1 MRVAGKSEDEEDDEG
16 MIGPGDVIAGKY
28 RIERVLGRGGM
39 GVVVAATHLR
49 LDEKVAIKFL
59 LPGALGNA
67 DALGR
72 FDREARAAA
81 KIRSEHVA
89 KVLDVSNLEN
99 GAPYMVMEH
108 LDGNDLAQVVR
119 KKGPLPIAEAVTF
132 MLQVCEVLAEA
143 HAIGIVHRDLKPGN
157 LFVTTR
163 ADGTAAI
170 KVLDFGIS
178 KMMEGGATSEPQAAL
193 TATDTVLGS
202 PIYMSPEQMTT
213 PKLVESRADIWSF
226 GATLYMLVTGKP
238 PFDGDSIA
246 QVCGMI
252 LLGKAPS
259 LIEIRPDAPPELA
272 AIVTRCL
279 QRNIEDRWPNVAAL
293 AAALAPFAGESGRL
307 SAERAQRVLETTGS
321 LGKHLPASTIAA
333 AAGEPAVAIT
343 GNGSVTSTDKA
354 LPKTMVG
361 WANTGSEAIEIPRS
375 RPKWPLIA
383 GGIAAV
389 LAIGVGIGSLTGRSL
404 DVTGSAGAPESSA
417 SASASAS
424 ATTSTSTSATTT
436 TTTTATALVPT
447 VVPAPSASVLA
458 SALPVVKVKGGK
470 VPPPPPPAVTAKKKP
485 AGDLFDDR
493 L

>member
-1 MRVAGKSEDEEDDEG
+1 MRVAGLSEDEEEDDEG
-16 MIGPGDVIAGKY
+16 MVGPGDVIAGKY

-99 GAPYMVMEH
+99 GAPFMVMEH
-108 LDGNDLAQVVR
+108 LEGNDLAQVVR
-119 KKGPLPIAEAVTF
+119 KKGPLAIVSAVTF

-143 HAIGIVHRDLKPGN
+143 HAQGIVHRDLKPGN

-163 ADGTAAI
+163 ADGTPSI

-178 KMMEGGATSEPQAAL
+178 KMMEGGATSEPQAVL
-193 TATDTVLGS
+193 TSTNTVLGS

-213 PKLVESRADIWSF
+213 PKAVESRADIWSF
-226 GATLYMLVTGKP
+226 GATLYMLLTGKP

-252 LLGKAPS
+252 LVAKPPNL
-259 LIEIRPDAPPELA
+259 LELRPDAPPALGE
-272 AIVTRCL
+272 IITRCL
-279 QRNIEDRWPNVAAL
+279 QRKIDDRWPNVGAL

-321 LGKHLPASTIAA
+321 LGKHVPALAAASGGSIQATPAS
-333 AAGEPAVAIT
+333 P
-343 GNGSVTSTDKA
+343 DKA
-354 LPKTMVG
+354 PPKTMVG
-361 WANTGSEAIEIPRS
+361 WANTGDAAIEAPRS
-375 RPKWPLIA
+375 RLQWPLIA
-383 GGIAAV
+383 GGVMAV
-389 LAIGVGIGSLTGRSL
+389 LAVGVLIGLLTGKQDST
-404 DVTGSAGAPESSA
+404 VGGQGTSAAVAAATSA

-424 ATTSTSTSATTT
+424 ASVSAS
-436 TTTTATALVPT
+436 A
-447 VVPAPSASVLA
+447 SASVVPLA
-458 SALPVVKVKGGK
+458 SAASAVKAAKGALGK
-470 VPPPPPPAVTAKKKP
+470 GTTPSPPAATTPKTKP

>member
-1 MRVAGKSEDEEDDEG
+1 MRIAGKSEDEEDDEG

-39 GVVVAATHLR
+39 GVVVAAEHLR
-49 LDEKVAIKFL
+49 LGEKVAIKFL
-59 LPGALGNA
+59 LPGALNNA

-81 KIRSEHVA
+81 KIKSEHVA

-108 LDGNDLAQVVR
+108 LEGNDLAQVVR
-119 KKGPLPIAEAVTF
+119 KKGALPIAEACTF

-143 HAIGIVHRDLKPGN
+143 HALGIVHRDLKPGN

-213 PKLVESRADIWSF
+213 PKAVESRADIWSF
-226 GATLYMLVTGKP
+226 GATLYMLLTAKP

-259 LIEIRPDAPPELA
+259 LLEIRADAPPELA
-272 AIVTRCL
+272 AIVTKCL
-279 QRNIEDRWPNVAAL
+279 QRNIEDRWRNVGEL

-333 AAGEPAVAIT
+333 ASAAETSVSIT
-343 GNGSVTSTDKA
+343 GSVTSTDRA
-354 LPKTMVG
+354 MPKTMVG
-361 WANTGSEAIEIPRS
+361 WANTGEGAIEMPRAK
-375 RPKWPLIA
+375 PKWPLYA
-383 GGIAAV
+383 GGVALV
-389 LAIGVGIGSLTGRSL
+389 LAVGVGIGSLTGRS
-404 DVTGSAGAPESSA
+404 DS
-417 SASASAS
+417 
-424 ATTSTSTSATTT
+424 
-436 TTTTATALVPT
+436 TATG
-447 VVPAPSASVLA
+447 APSASALAPSPSALA
-458 SALPVVKVKGGK
+458 SASPPASATVVSAVASAAPSASTAVSAAPVAKAKGGK
-470 VPPPPPPAVTAKKKP
+470 APPPPPPAVTAKKKP
-485 AGDLFDDR
+485 TGDLFDDR

>member
-1 MRVAGKSEDEEDDEG
+1 MHVAGLSEDEENEG
-16 MIGPGDVIAGKY
+16 MVRPGDVLAGKY

-49 LDEKVAIKFL
+49 LDERVAIKFL

-72 FDREARAAA
+72 FEREARAAV

-89 KVLDVSNLEN
+89 KVLDVSTLEN
-99 GAPYMVMEH
+99 GAPFMVMEH
-108 LDGNDLAQVVR
+108 LEGNDLAQVVR
-119 KKGPLPIAEAVTF
+119 KKGRLPIIEAVTF

-143 HAIGIVHRDLKPGN
+143 HALGIVHRDLKPGN

-163 ADGTAAI
+163 ADGTTAI

-213 PKLVESRADIWSF
+213 PKAVESRADIWSF
-226 GATLYMLVTGKP
+226 GATLYKLLTGKP
-238 PFDGDSIA
+238 PFDGETIA

-252 LLGKAPS
+252 LVAKPPS
-259 LIEIRPDAPPELA
+259 LLEFLPDAPPELA
-272 AIVTRCL
+272 AIIARCL
-279 QRNIEDRWPNVAAL
+279 QRNIEDRWANVGDL
-293 AAALAPFAGESGRL
+293 AAALAPFAGEGGRR

-321 LGKHLPASTIAA
+321 LGKHIPSS
-333 AAGEPAVAIT
+333 AVAPPREAAT
-343 GNGSVTSTDKA
+343 SSTDNPASTDKA
-354 LPKTMVG
+354 LPRTMVG
-361 WANTGSEAIEIPRS
+361 WASTGEGAIEFPRQ
-375 RPKWPLIA
+375 RPRWPLLA
-383 GGIAAV
+383 GGVVAV
-389 LAIGVGIGSLTGRSL
+389 LAVGVLIGSLTGQQDGAAAATPSAAAPLPAPSAAVPALPALPALAASL
-404 DVTGSAGAPESSA
+404 VSPEA
-417 SASASAS
+417 SASALAAAPAS
-424 ATTSTSTSATTT
+424 AAPTPPTVKGRPGK
-436 TTTTATALVPT
+436 ALVP
-447 VVPAPSASVLA
+447 A
-458 SALPVVKVKGGK
+458 
-470 VPPPPPPAVTAKKKP
+470 PPPPTAASKKP

>member
-1 MRVAGKSEDEEDDEG
+1 MHVAGLSEDEENEG
-16 MIGPGDVIAGKY
+16 MVRPGDVLAGKY

-49 LDEKVAIKFL
+49 LDERVAIKFL

-72 FDREARAAA
+72 FEREARAAV

-89 KVLDVSNLEN
+89 KVLDVSTLES
-99 GAPYMVMEH
+99 GAPFMVMEH
-108 LDGNDLAQVVR
+108 LEGNDLAQVVR
-119 KKGPLPIAEAVTF
+119 KKGRLPIAEAVTF

-143 HAIGIVHRDLKPGN
+143 HALGIVHRDLKPGN

-213 PKLVESRADIWSF
+213 PKAVESRADIWSF
-226 GATLYMLVTGKP
+226 GATLYMLLTGKP

-252 LLGKAPS
+252 LLAKPPS
-259 LIEIRPDAPPELA
+259 LLELLPDAPPELA
-272 AIVTRCL
+272 AIITRCL
-279 QRNIEDRWPNVAAL
+279 QRNIEDRWANVGDL
-293 AAALAPFAGESGRL
+293 AAALAPFAGEGGRR

-321 LGKHLPASTIAA
+321 LGKHIPASALAPPLDAA
-333 AAGEPAVAIT
+333 TSIT
-343 GNGSVTSTDKA
+343 GNPASTDKA
-354 LPKTMVG
+354 LPRTMVG
-361 WANTGSEAIEIPRS
+361 WANTGEGAIELPRQRS
-375 RPKWPLIA
+375 RWPLIA
-383 GGIAAV
+383 GGVVAV
-389 LAIGVGIGSLTGRSL
+389 LAVGVLIGSLTGRQ
-404 DVTGSAGAPESSA
+404 DGAAAAMPSAAAP
-417 SASASAS
+417 
-424 ATTSTSTSATTT
+424 
-436 TTTTATALVPT
+436 L
-447 VVPAPSASVLA
+447 PAPSAAAPVTPAS
-458 SALPVVKVKGGK
+458 SALAASLVAPE
-470 VPPPPPPAVTAKKKP
+470 
-485 AGDLFDDR
+485 
-493 L
+493 

>member
-1 MRVAGKSEDEEDDEG
+1 MRVAGLSEDEEDEG
-16 MIGPGDVIAGKY
+16 MVGPGDVLAGKY
-28 RIERVLGRGGM
+28 RIERVIGRGGM
-39 GVVVAATHLR
+39 GVVVAAVHLR
-49 LDEKVAIKFL
+49 LDERVAIKFL

-72 FDREARAAA
+72 FEREARAAV

-89 KVLDVSNLEN
+89 KVLDVSTLDN
-99 GAPYMVMEH
+99 GAPFMVMEH
-108 LDGNDLAQVVR
+108 LEGNDLAQVVR
-119 KKGPLPIAEAVTF
+119 KKGPLPILEAVTF

-143 HAIGIVHRDLKPGN
+143 HALGIVHRDLKPGN

-213 PKLVESRADIWSF
+213 PKSVESRADIWSF
-226 GATLYMLVTGKP
+226 GATLYMLLTGKP

-252 LLGKAPS
+252 LLAKPPS
-259 LIEIRPDAPPELA
+259 LQELRPDAPPELA

-279 QRNIEDRWPNVAAL
+279 QRNIEDRFPNVGSL

-321 LGKHLPASTIAA
+321 LGKHVPASAVAA
-333 AAGEPAVAIT
+333 AIT
-343 GNGSVTSTDKA
+343 SGGGASARS
-354 LPKTMVG
+354 G
-361 WANTGSEAIEIPRS
+361 WATA
-375 RPKWPLIA
+375 
-383 GGIAAV
+383 
-389 LAIGVGIGSLTGRSL
+389 SL
-404 DVTGSAGAPESSA
+404 
-417 SASASAS
+417 
-424 ATTSTSTSATTT
+424 ATTL
-436 TTTTATALVPT
+436 LVF
-447 VVPAPSASVLA
+447 A
-458 SALPVVKVKGGK
+458 
-470 VPPPPPPAVTAKKKP
+470 
-485 AGDLFDDR
+485 
-493 L
+493 

>member
-1 MRVAGKSEDEEDDEG
+1 MRVAGLSEDEEDEG
-16 MIGPGDVIAGKY
+16 MVGPGDVIAGKY

-59 LPGALGNA
+59 LPGALNNA

-72 FDREARAAA
+72 FDREARAAV

-89 KVLDVSNLEN
+89 KVLDVSTLDN
-99 GAPYMVMEH
+99 GAPFMVMEH

-119 KKGPLPIAEAVTF
+119 KKGPLPIVDAVTF

-143 HAIGIVHRDLKPGN
+143 HALGIVHRDLKPGN
-157 LFVTTR
+157 LFLTTR
-163 ADGTAAI
+163 ADGTSAI

-213 PKLVESRADIWSF
+213 PKAVESRADIWSF
-226 GATLYMLVTGKP
+226 GATLYMLLTGKP
-238 PFDGDSIA
+238 PFDGDSLA

-252 LLGKAPS
+252 LLGKPPS
-259 LIEIRPDAPPELA
+259 LLELLPDAPPQLA
-272 AIVTRCL
+272 AIITRCL
-279 QRNIEDRWPNVAAL
+279 QRNIDDRFPNVGAL

-321 LGKHLPASTIAA
+321 LGKHVPISVRSPSST
-333 AAGEPAVAIT
+333 EPAVSIT
-343 GNGSVTSTDKA
+343 GNITSTDKA

-383 GGIAAV
+383 GGIVAV
-389 LAIGVGIGSLTGRSL
+389 LAVGMLIGSLTGRQ
-404 DVTGSAGAPESSA
+404 D
-417 SASASAS
+417 
-424 ATTSTSTSATTT
+424 STSATSSPSGS
-436 TTTTATALVPT
+436 AL
-447 VVPAPSASVLA
+447 APSASAIVPTPPPTSAPAA
-458 SALPVVKVKGGK
+458 SAPVAAAASAVASSAPVVKGRPGK
-470 VPPPPPPAVTAKKKP
+470 ATIITPPATTTPPPAVSVKKKP

>member
-1 MRVAGKSEDEEDDEG
+1 MRVAGMSEDEEDEG
-16 MIGPGDVIAGKY
+16 MVGPGDVIAGKY

-72 FDREARAAA
+72 FDREARAAV

-89 KVLDVSNLEN
+89 KVLDVSTLDN
-99 GAPYMVMEH
+99 GAPFMVMEH

-119 KKGPLPIAEAVTF
+119 KKGPLPIVEAVTF

-143 HAIGIVHRDLKPGN
+143 HALGIVHRDLKPGN
-157 LFVTTR
+157 LFLTTR
-163 ADGTAAI
+163 ADGTSAI

-178 KMMEGGATSEPQAAL
+178 KMMGGGATSEPQAAL

-213 PKLVESRADIWSF
+213 PKAVESRADIWSF
-226 GATLYMLVTGKP
+226 GATLYMLLTGKP

-259 LIEIRPDAPPELA
+259 LLELLPAAPPALA
-272 AIVTRCL
+272 AIITRCL
-279 QRNIEDRWPNVAAL
+279 QRNLDDRWPNVGAL

-321 LGKHLPASTIAA
+321 LGKHLPASAVAA
-333 AAGEPAVAIT
+333 APTEPAVAIT
-343 GNGSVTSTDKA
+343 GSTTSTDKA

-361 WANTGSEAIEIPRS
+361 WANTGNEALEIPRA
-375 RPKWPLIA
+375 RPKWPLIV
-383 GGIAAV
+383 GGVLAV
-389 LAIGVGIGSLTGRSL
+389 LAVGVGIGSLTGHQ
-404 DVTGSAGAPESSA
+404 DIASATAAPSASTLAPSASAITPPPPTVAPAAIASGGGGAAVA
-417 SASASAS
+417 SASASS
-424 ATTSTSTSATTT
+424 APATKGRPGK
-436 TTTTATALVPT
+436 ATA
-447 VVPAPSASVLA
+447 A
-458 SALPVVKVKGGK
+458 
-470 VPPPPPPAVTAKKKP
+470 PPPAPTTPAPAVPVKKKP

>member
-39 GVVVAATHLR
+39 GVVVAAEHLR
-49 LDEKVAIKFL
+49 LGEKVAIKFL
-59 LPGALGNA
+59 LPGALNNA

-81 KIRSEHVA
+81 KIKSEHVA

-119 KKGPLPIAEAVTF
+119 KKGALPIAEACTF

-143 HAIGIVHRDLKPGN
+143 HALGIVHRDLKPGN

-163 ADGTAAI
+163 ADGTQAI

-202 PIYMSPEQMTT
+202 PIYMSPEQMTA
-213 PKLVESRADIWSF
+213 PKSVESRADIWSF
-226 GATLYMLVTGKP
+226 GATLYMLLTAKP

-259 LIEIRPDAPPELA
+259 LLEIRTDAPPELA
-272 AIVTRCL
+272 AIVTKCL
-279 QRNIEDRWPNVAAL
+279 QRNIEDRWPNVGAL

-321 LGKHLPASTIAA
+321 LGKHVPASAIAA
-333 AAGEPAVAIT
+333 ATSAAETSVSIT
-343 GNGSVTSTDKA
+343 GSVTSTDRA

-361 WANTGSEAIEIPRS
+361 WANTGEGAIEMPRA
-375 RPKWPLIA
+375 RPKWPLYA
-383 GGIAAV
+383 GGVALV
-389 LAIGVGIGSLTGRSL
+389 LAVGVGIGSLTGHS
-404 DVTGSAGAPESSA
+404 DSTATAASSA
-417 SASASAS
+417 SALVPSAPASAIASASPPASAS
-424 ATTSTSTSATTT
+424 AVSAV
-436 TTTTATALVPT
+436 ASA
-447 VVPAPSASVLA
+447 APVASASA
-458 SALPVVKVKGGK
+458 APVVKGRPGK
-470 VPPPPPPAVTAKKKP
+470 PPPPPPPAVTAKKKP
-485 AGDLFDDR
+485 TGDLFDDR

>member
-1 MRVAGKSEDEEDDEG
+1 MRVAGLSEDEENEG
-16 MIGPGDVIAGKY
+16 MVGPGDVLAGKY

-49 LDEKVAIKFL
+49 LDERVAIKFL

-72 FDREARAAA
+72 FDREARAAV

-89 KVLDVSNLEN
+89 KVLDVSTLDN
-99 GAPYMVMEH
+99 GAPFMVMEH

-143 HAIGIVHRDLKPGN
+143 HALGIVHRDLKPGN

-213 PKLVESRADIWSF
+213 PRAVESRADIWSF
-226 GATLYMLVTGKP
+226 GATLYMLLTGKP

-252 LLGKAPS
+252 LLAKPPS
-259 LIEIRPDAPPELA
+259 LVDLRPDAPPELA

-279 QRNIEDRWPNVAAL
+279 QRNIEDRWANVGEL
-293 AAALAPFAGESGRL
+293 AAALAPFAGEGGRL

-321 LGKHLPASTIAA
+321 LGKHIPASAVSAPAA
-333 AAGEPAVAIT
+333 EPPASIT
-343 GNGSVTSTDKA
+343 GSPASTDKA
-354 LPKTMVG
+354 HLKTMVG
-361 WANTGSEAIEIPRS
+361 WANTGTDALEIPRP
-375 RPKWPLIA
+375 RPRWPLYA
-383 GGIAAV
+383 GVVVAV
-389 LAIGVGIGSLTGRSL
+389 LALGVLIGSLTGRQ
-404 DVTGSAGAPESSA
+404 D
-417 SASASAS
+417 
-424 ATTSTSTSATTT
+424 
-436 TTTTATALVPT
+436 ATAAAAPSAAAPLPAPSAAAPLPPAT
-447 VVPAPSASVLA
+447 VAALAPAPAPSASAAA
-458 SALPVVKVKGGK
+458 SATAAAPTAVKGRAGK
-470 VPPPPPPAVTAKKKP
+470 ATALATPPPPSEEEAR
-485 AGDLFDDR
+485 GDLFDDR

>member
-39 GVVVAATHLR
+39 GVVVAAEHLR
-49 LDEKVAIKFL
+49 LGEKVAIKFL
-59 LPGALGNA
+59 LPGALNNA

-81 KIRSEHVA
+81 KIKSEHVA

-119 KKGPLPIAEAVTF
+119 KKGALPIAEACTF

-143 HAIGIVHRDLKPGN
+143 HALGIVHRDLKPAN

-202 PIYMSPEQMTT
+202 PIYMSPEQMTA
-213 PKLVESRADIWSF
+213 PKTVESRADIWSF

-259 LIEIRPDAPPELA
+259 LLELRPDAPPELA

-279 QRNIEDRWPNVAAL
+279 QRNIEDRWPNVGAL

-321 LGKHLPASTIAA
+321 LGKHLPASPIVA
-333 AAGEPAVAIT
+333 EPAVTIT
-343 GNGSVTSTDKA
+343 GPGSVTSTDKA

-361 WANTGSEAIEIPRS
+361 WANTGNEAIEIPKA

-383 GGIAAV
+383 AGIAAV
-389 LAIGVGIGSLTGRSL
+389 LAIGVGIGSLTGRAEP
-404 DVTGSAGAPESSA
+404 TGSAGVPESSA
-417 SASASAS
+417 SASASATTS
-424 ATTSTSTSATTT
+424 ASTSTTVPVVSAS
-436 TTTTATALVPT
+436 AAIV
-447 VVPAPSASVLA
+447 ASASV
-458 SALPVVKVKGGK
+458 SAVPVVKVKGSK
-470 VPPPPPPAVTAKKKP
+470 APPPPPPPPPAVTAKKKP

>member
-72 FDREARAAA
+72 FDREARAAV

-89 KVLDVSNLEN
+89 KVLDVSTLDN
-99 GAPYMVMEH
+99 GAPFMVMEH

-119 KKGPLPIAEAVTF
+119 KKGALPIAEACTF

-143 HAIGIVHRDLKPGN
+143 HALGIVHRDLKPAN

-178 KMMEGGATSEPQAAL
+178 KMMVGGATSEPQAAL

-202 PIYMSPEQMTT
+202 PIYMSPEQMTA
-213 PKLVESRADIWSF
+213 PKSVESRADIWSF
-226 GATLYMLVTGKP
+226 GATLYMLLTAKP
-238 PFDGDSIA
+238 PFDGESIA

-259 LIEIRPDAPPELA
+259 LLEIRADAPPELA
-272 AIVTRCL
+272 AIVAKCL
-279 QRNIEDRWPNVAAL
+279 QRNIEDRWRNVGEL

-333 AAGEPAVAIT
+333 GSPAETSVSIP
-343 GNGSVTSTDKA
+343 GSVTSTDRA
-354 LPKTMVG
+354 MPKTMVG
-361 WANTGSEAIEIPRS
+361 WANTGEGAIGDIPHAKPR
-375 RPKWPLIA
+375 WPLYV
-383 GGIAAV
+383 GGVALV
-389 LAIGVGIGSLTGRSL
+389 LAVGVGIGSLTGRS
-404 DVTGSAGAPESSA
+404 DSTATAAPSASTLEPSAPASAIAVAPPA
-417 SASASAS
+417 SASAAPAVASAAPVASAS
-424 ATTSTSTSATTT
+424 AA
-436 TTTTATALVPT
+436 AA
-447 VVPAPSASVLA
+447 
-458 SALPVVKVKGGK
+458 VKGRPGK
-470 VPPPPPPAVTAKKKP
+470 PPPPPPPAVTAKKKP

>member
-1 MRVAGKSEDEEDDEG
+1 MRVAGLSEDEEDEG
-16 MIGPGDVIAGKY
+16 MVGPGDVIAGKY

-72 FDREARAAA
+72 FDREARAAV

-89 KVLDVSNLEN
+89 KVLDVSTLEN
-99 GAPYMVMEH
+99 GAPFMVMEH

-119 KKGPLPIAEAVTF
+119 KKGPLPIVDAVTF

-143 HAIGIVHRDLKPGN
+143 HALGIVHRDLKPGN
-157 LFVTTR
+157 LFLTTR
-163 ADGTAAI
+163 ADGTSAI

-178 KMMEGGATSEPQAAL
+178 KMMEGGSTSEPQAAL

-213 PKLVESRADIWSF
+213 PKAVESRADIWSF
-226 GATLYMLVTGKP
+226 GATLYMLLTGKP

-259 LIEIRPDAPPELA
+259 LTELLPSAPPELA
-272 AIVTRCL
+272 AIITKCL
-279 QRNIEDRWPNVAAL
+279 QRNLDDRWPNVGAL

-321 LGKHLPASTIAA
+321 LGKHVPNSLIAA
-333 AAGEPAVAIT
+333 SLNESAVSIT
-343 GNGSVTSTDKA
+343 GSTTSTDKA
-354 LPKTMVG
+354 MPKTMVG
-361 WANTGSEAIEIPRS
+361 WANTGNEAIEIPRA

-389 LAIGVGIGSLTGRSL
+389 LAVGVGIGSLTGHQ
-404 DVTGSAGAPESSA
+404 DA
-417 SASASAS
+417 
-424 ATTSTSTSATTT
+424 TSA
-436 TTTTATALVPT
+436 AA
-447 VVPAPSASVLA
+447 APSASTLAPSA
-458 SALPVVKVKGGK
+458 SAITITPPPPSAAPAASASVAAIASATPSSAPATKGRPGK
-470 VPPPPPPAVTAKKKP
+470 AAVAPPPPPSTPAPAVTAKKKP

>member
-1 MRVAGKSEDEEDDEG
+1 MRVAGLSEDEEDEG
-16 MIGPGDVIAGKY
+16 MVGPGDVIAGKY

-72 FDREARAAA
+72 FDREARAAV

-89 KVLDVSNLEN
+89 KVLDVSTLDN
-99 GAPYMVMEH
+99 GAPFMVMEH

-119 KKGPLPIAEAVTF
+119 KKGPLPIASAVTF

-143 HAIGIVHRDLKPGN
+143 HALGIVHRDLKPGN

-202 PIYMSPEQMTT
+202 PIYMSPEQMTA
-213 PKLVESRADIWSF
+213 PKSVESRADIWSF
-226 GATLYMLVTGKP
+226 GATLYMLLTGKP

-252 LLGKAPS
+252 LMAKPPS
-259 LIEIRPDAPPELA
+259 LVELRPDAPPELA

-279 QRNIEDRWPNVAAL
+279 QRDVNDRWPNVADLAL
-293 AAALAPFAGESGRL
+293 ALAPFAGESGRR

-321 LGKHLPASTIAA
+321 LGKHLPASAIAA
-333 AAGEPAVAIT
+333 AAATVEPAISIT
-343 GNGSVTSTDKA
+343 GNPASTDKA

-361 WANTGSEAIEIPRS
+361 WANTGTDAIDIPRARS
-375 RPKWPLIA
+375 KWPLIV
-383 GGIAAV
+383 GGIIAV
-389 LAIGVGIGSLTGRSL
+389 LAVGVGIGQLTERSGA
-404 DVTGSAGAPESSA
+404 TGVAA
-417 SASASAS
+417 
-424 ATTSTSTSATTT
+424 
-436 TTTTATALVPT
+436 
-447 VVPAPSASVLA
+447 APSASVAVAPEPTASAATLPVVVPATPTAAAVASALA
-458 SALPVVKVKGGK
+458 SASAAPAAKGRPGK
-470 VPPPPPPAVTAKKKP
+470 PPPPPPPAPSAKKKP

>member
-1 MRVAGKSEDEEDDEG
+1 MRVAGLSEDEENEG
-16 MIGPGDVIAGKY
+16 MVGPGDVLAGKY

-49 LDEKVAIKFL
+49 LDERVAIKFL

-72 FDREARAAA
+72 FEREARAAV

-89 KVLDVSNLEN
+89 KVLDVSTLDN
-99 GAPYMVMEH
+99 GAPFMVMEH
-108 LDGNDLAQVVR
+108 LEGNDLAQVVR

-143 HAIGIVHRDLKPGN
+143 HALGIVHRDLKPGN

-213 PKLVESRADIWSF
+213 PKAVESRADIWSF
-226 GATLYMLVTGKP
+226 GATLYMLLTGKP

-252 LLGKAPS
+252 LLAKPPS
-259 LIEIRPDAPPELA
+259 LIDLRPDAPPELA
-272 AIVTRCL
+272 AIVTKCL
-279 QRNIEDRWPNVAAL
+279 QRNLDDRWANVGDL
-293 AAALAPFAGESGRL
+293 AAALAPFAGEGGRR

-321 LGKHLPASTIAA
+321 LGKHIPASAVSAPTAEPPISITQNPAST
-333 AAGEPAVAIT
+333 
-343 GNGSVTSTDKA
+343 TDKA
-354 LPKTMVG
+354 LPKTMAG
-361 WANTGSEAIEIPRS
+361 WANTGTDALEIPRS
-375 RPKWPLIA
+375 RPRWPLYA
-383 GGIAAV
+383 GGVAAV
-389 LAIGVGIGSLTGRSL
+389 LALGVLIGSLTGRP
-404 DVTGSAGAPESSA
+404 DTTAAAAPSSA
-417 SASASAS
+417 AP
-424 ATTSTSTSATTT
+424 
-436 TTTTATALVPT
+436 L
-447 VVPAPSASVLA
+447 PAPSAAPPPASVAAPAPTPSALA
-458 SALPVVKVKGGK
+458 SAAASAAPAAPPTVKGRPGK
-470 VPPPPPPAVTAKKKP
+470 AAAPAPPPPPAKKKP

>member
-1 MRVAGKSEDEEDDEG
+1 MRVAGLSEDEENEG
-16 MIGPGDVIAGKY
+16 MVGPGDVLAGKY

-39 GVVVAATHLR
+39 GVVVSATHLR
-49 LDEKVAIKFL
+49 LDERVAIKFL

-72 FDREARAAA
+72 FEREARAAV

-89 KVLDVSNLEN
+89 KVLDVSTLDN
-99 GAPYMVMEH
+99 GAPFMVMEH

-119 KKGPLPIAEAVTF
+119 KKGPLSITEAVTF

-143 HAIGIVHRDLKPGN
+143 HALGIVHRDLKPGN

-163 ADGTAAI
+163 ADGTPAI

-213 PKLVESRADIWSF
+213 PKAVESRADIWSF
-226 GATLYMLVTGKP
+226 GATLYMLLTGKP

-252 LLGKAPS
+252 LLAKPPS
-259 LIEIRPDAPPELA
+259 LVELRPDAPPELA

-279 QRNIEDRWPNVAAL
+279 QRNIEDRWANVGDL
-293 AAALAPFAGESGRL
+293 AAALAPFAGEGGRL

-321 LGKHLPASTIAA
+321 LGKHIPASAA
-333 AAGEPAVAIT
+333 SAPAAEPPASIT
-343 GNGSVTSTDKA
+343 GSPASTDKA
-354 LPKTMVG
+354 LPKTMAG
-361 WANTGSEAIEIPRS
+361 WTNTGTDSLAIPRP
-375 RPKWPLIA
+375 RPRWPLYA
-383 GGIAAV
+383 GVVVAV
-389 LAIGVGIGSLTGRSL
+389 LALGVLIGSLTGRQ
-404 DVTGSAGAPESSA
+404 D
-417 SASASAS
+417 
-424 ATTSTSTSATTT
+424 
-436 TTTTATALVPT
+436 ATAAAAPSAAAPL
-447 VVPAPSASVLA
+447 PAPSAAAPPPASVAAPAPAPSVSAAA
-458 SALPVVKVKGGK
+458 SATAAAPPTVKGRPGK
-470 VPPPPPPAVTAKKKP
+470 AAAPATPPPPAKKKP

>member
-1 MRVAGKSEDEEDDEG
+1 MRVAGKSEDEEDDDG

-39 GVVVAATHLR
+39 GVVVAAEHLR
-49 LDEKVAIKFL
+49 LGEKVAIKFL
-59 LPGALGNA
+59 LPGALNNA

-81 KIRSEHVA
+81 RIKSEHVA
-89 KVLDVSNLEN
+89 KVLDMSNLEN

-108 LDGNDLAQVVR
+108 LEGNDLAQVVR
-119 KKGPLPIAEAVTF
+119 KKGALPIAEACTF

-143 HAIGIVHRDLKPGN
+143 HALGIVHRDLKPGN

-202 PIYMSPEQMTT
+202 PIYMSPEQMTA
-213 PKLVESRADIWSF
+213 PKTVESRADIWSF
-226 GATLYMLVTGKP
+226 GATLYMLLTAKP

-259 LIEIRPDAPPELA
+259 LLEIRTDAPPELA
-272 AIVTRCL
+272 AIVTKCL
-279 QRNIEDRWPNVAAL
+279 QRNIEDRWRNVGEL

-333 AAGEPAVAIT
+333 ASPAETSVAIP
-343 GNGSVTSTDKA
+343 GSVTSTDRA
-354 LPKTMVG
+354 MPKTMVG
-361 WANTGSEAIEIPRS
+361 WANTGEGAIEMPRARS
-375 RPKWPLIA
+375 KWPLYA
-383 GGIAAV
+383 GGVALV
-389 LAIGVGIGSLTGRSL
+389 LAVGVGIGSLTGRSAP
-404 DVTGSAGAPESSA
+404 TGAATAPEA

-424 ATTSTSTSATTT
+424 ATTSTTTSAS
-436 TTTTATALVPT
+436 ASASA
-447 VVPAPSASVLA
+447 VPAVASVAPVA
-458 SALPVVKVKGGK
+458 SAAVSAAPVVKAKGGK
-470 VPPPPPPAVTAKKKP
+470 PPPPAVPAKKKP
-485 AGDLFDDR
+485 TGDLFDDR